1 MTAFDTFEKEAL
13 WENRYDATDKLKSIH
28 DNFASKIKPEN
39 GYFGTSVIDK
49 GNGATEVLGK
59 NELGHVFKDYYQDG
73 RLIKSRA
80 ALGNREWLTTLYDDT
95 GTPYLTSKSKITSEG
110 LRGIEIALKPNT
122 TIIKGNYSAVIDQ
135 LGRPIL
141 NKVTDLQIRPA
152 GTPRKTLSPALR
164 DSSYRPGDNR
174 GHTIPDQFGGP
185 ATKDN
190 VVPQMESVN
199 KGQFK
204 QVENLVRR
212 LKEEGRKVDYEV
224 KTNYKGSD
232 KRPSSFEPKITV
244 DGKEYKLS
252 PELRKIYNDVDL
264 STVDR
269 FITTAG
275 EKFGLANELG
285 LKTGAMTAGITFS
298 VSTVENVSSF
308 LDGSITAEEMVLG
321 ITGDT
326 AIAGAIGYGT
336 TFISTSVSQAMS
348 SSSCALISKVGG
360 SCAPAAVV
368 SFAVTSYEDVSD
380 FAQGKIDGAELACN
394 LGENAAGV
402 AGGFAGGAIAGAVA
416 GSVAGPAGTV
426 VGGIVG
432 GVVGCAVASE
442 AYETAVELGSD
453 AVDALGEHV
462 NKLTDFTIKEI
473 ATKAPEQLGNAK
485 AAFNDFFSSN
495 KLPFSV

>member
-13 WENRYDATDKLKSIH
+13 WVNRFDATEKLKAVN
-28 DNFASKIKPEN
+28 DCFASKVKPER
-39 GYFGTSVIDK
+39 GYFGTSLIDK
-49 GNGATEVLGK
+49 GNGATEILGK

-80 ALGNREWLTTLYDDT
+80 ALGNREWLTTLFDDA
-95 GTPYLTSKSKITSEG
+95 GTPYLTSTSKITSEG
-110 LRGIEIALKPNT
+110 LRGIEMALKPNT
-122 TIIKGNYSAVIDQ
+122 TVTKGNYSAVIDQ

-141 NKVTDLQIRPA
+141 NKVADLQLRPEGA
-152 GTPRKTLSPALR
+152 LRKTLSPALK
-164 DSSYRPGDNR
+164 DSSYRLGDNR
-174 GHTIPDQFGGP
+174 GHIIADLFGGP

-190 VVPQMESVN
+190 IVAQLEEIN

-204 QVENLVRR
+204 EIENLVKR
-212 LKEEGRKVDYEV
+212 LKTEGHKVDYEV
-224 KTNYKGSD
+224 RTNYKGSN

-264 STVDR
+264 STADC
-269 FITTAG
+269 IMTTAG
-275 EKFGLANELG
+275 DKFGLVNELG
-285 LKTGAMTAGITFS
+285 LKTDSTIASIIFS
-298 VSTVENVSSF
+298 VSTVENVSCF
-308 LDGSITAEEMVLG
+308 LDGTITTEEMILN
-321 ITGDT
+321 IIEDL
-326 AIAGAIGYGT
+326 AAAGAIDNKT
-336 TFISTSVSQAMS
+336 ALISISVSRAMS
-348 SSSCALISKVGG
+348 SSSSALISRIGN

-368 SFAVTSYEDVSD
+368 SFAVASYGDISD
-380 FAQGKIDGAELACN
+380 FAQGKIDGAELAYN
-394 LGENAAGV
+394 LGENAAEV
-402 AGGFAGGAIAGAVA
+402 AGGFAGGIITGAA
-416 GSVAGPAGTV
+416 LGSIAGPAGAAI
-426 VGGIVG
+426 GGIVG